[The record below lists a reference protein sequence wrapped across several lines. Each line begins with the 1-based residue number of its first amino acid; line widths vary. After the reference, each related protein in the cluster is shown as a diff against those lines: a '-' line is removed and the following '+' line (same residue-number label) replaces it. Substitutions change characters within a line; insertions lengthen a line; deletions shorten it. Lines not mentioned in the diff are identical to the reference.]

1 MPEWLPAT
9 AIAVVVIAA
18 LGAIGRLLIWIGST
32 DSSVK
37 ALKKNIEEIKTS
49 VLGIQED
56 IKGIFKQM
64 PAVSTTGS
72 PLQLTDLGKD
82 ISEMLGAKE
91 WARKIAM
98 KLKPETKGKQPYE
111 IQELCFTYVKKRF
124 DPTKEQQQ
132 KISECAYEKGLPEKM
147 VLEVLAIELRD
158 QLLNSVSQISN

>member
-9 AIAVVVIAA
+9 AIAVALIAV
-18 LGAIGRLLIWIGST
+18 LYAIGKSLIWIGAT

-37 ALKKNIEEIKTS
+37 ALKKSIQEIKIS
-49 VLGIQED
+49 ILKIQED

-64 PAVSTTGS
+64 PAVSTGGN
-72 PLQLTDLGKD
+72 PLQLTDLGRD

-98 KLKPETKGKQPYE
+98 KLKQEAKGKQPYV
-111 IQELCFTYVKKRF
+111 IQEMCFTYVTKHF

-132 KISECAYEKGLPEKM
+132 KISEYDYEKELPEKM